1 MIPDHLRL
9 APFLVISKVNH
20 NQIGIKSML
29 ERYIAKMLQI
39 KRIGILKFLSIFCLC
54 CLLVVSCT
62 KPANQQPVSAT
73 NPSEGTGRITIGTTL
88 KLRTI
93 DPADAYEQISAELLY
108 NLGDRL
114 YTYESGT
121 TKLIPQLATAMPKI
135 SADGLTYTIPLRQ
148 GVTFH
153 DGAAFN
159 AKAMAFSLER
169 FIKNGGRP
177 ASLLA
182 DAIESVKPTGE
193 FELTIKLKKPFAA
206 FTSVL
211 AFAGACAVSPQA
223 YQIGPGKF
231 KPDSFVGTGRYQ
243 LVKYSSDALKMDV
256 FDKYWGEKPAN
267 KGIDIQFLS
276 TPANLFNAFKTGAVD
291 VAYLSLD
298 AEQILNLE
306 EKAKEGNWQAIA
318 AKSSSVSYMILNLK
332 SKPLDNLAVRQAI
345 ATMINRPLLNERVLR
360 GQAEAVY
367 SLVPTTFD
375 VYKPVFKEQYKEAD
389 IAKAKELLNQAGFT
403 AANPVKL
410 QIWYPSSSTK
420 RAMVANTLKAIA
432 QKNLD
437 GALAIEV
444 NGVESPTLFQ
454 NLHKG
459 IYPAVLVDW
468 VADYFD
474 ADNYIQPFL
483 SCSQGSVA
491 GGCQEGASQGQ
502 GSFYYNERMNQ
513 LIDRERKEQNPV
525 TRKAIFGE
533 IQDILA
539 KDVPFIPLW
548 QDKDYAFAQKGV
560 TGVKLEPTQAFPFWS
575 VSKN

>member
-1 MIPDHLRL
+1 
-9 APFLVISKVNH
+9 
-20 NQIGIKSML
+20 ML
-29 ERYIAKMLQI
+29 PEI
-39 KRIGILKFLSIFCLC
+39 KRIGILKFISICCLC
-54 CLLVVSCT
+54 CFLVVSCT
-62 KPANQQPVSAT
+62 KPANQPVSST
-73 NPSEGTGRITIGTTL
+73 NSSGENGRITIGTTL

-114 YTYESGT
+114 YTYKSGT
-121 TKLIPQLATAMPKI
+121 TELVPQLATAMPKI
-135 SADGLTYTIPLRQ
+135 SGDSLTYTIPLRQ
-148 GVTFH
+148 GVIFH
-153 DGAAFN
+153 DGSAFN

-177 ASLLA
+177 AFLLG
-182 DAIESVKPTGE
+182 DAIASIKATGE

-206 FTSVL
+206 FPSLL
-211 AFAGACAVSPQA
+211 AFAGACAISPQA
-223 YQIGPGKF
+223 YEIGPGKF
-231 KPDSFVGTGRYQ
+231 KPDSFVGTGPYK
-243 LVKYSSDALKMDV
+243 LVKYASDSLKFDV

-298 AEQILNLE
+298 ADQIRNLE
-306 EKAKEGNWQAIA
+306 ERAKKGDWQAIA
-318 AKSSSVSYMILNLK
+318 AKSSTVSYMILNLK

-345 ATMINRPLLNERVLR
+345 ATIIDRPLLNERVLR
-360 GQAEAVY
+360 GQAEPVY
-367 SLVPTTFD
+367 SLIPTTFD
-375 VYKPVFKEQYKEAD
+375 VYKPVFQKQYQEANM
-389 IAKAKELLNQAGFT
+389 AKAKELLNKAGFSS
-403 AANPVKL
+403 ANPAKL
-410 QIWYPSSSTK
+410 QIWYPSASTK

-437 GALAIEV
+437 GALEIEV

-454 NLHKG
+454 NLDKG
-459 IYPAVLVDW
+459 IYPAALVDW

-483 SCSQGSVA
+483 SCSKGSVKS
-491 GGCQEGASQGQ
+491 GCIEGASQGQ
-502 GSFYYNERMNQ
+502 GSFYYSDRVNQ
-513 LIDRERKEQNPV
+513 LIAQQRQESNPA

-548 QDKDYAFAQKGV
+548 QDKDYAFAQKDV
-560 TGVKLEPTQAFPFWS
+560 TGVKLEPTQTFPFWLL
-575 VSKN
+575 SKQ